1 MSALHGDLTGCLGR
15 RLAGLVDALKAPTRC
30 QSLDLQ
36 GWSELLATAR
46 ASNLLGALAVALGDA
61 GVVGPGQAQRHLSG
75 AVLTGQRQR
84 LSVQWEAQNLQRA
97 IAEQGVP
104 LVLLK
109 GAAYVMASHEPALGA
124 GRLFGDIDVLVPRA
138 ALEDVESALL
148 VAGWVSA
155 KTDPYDQR
163 YYRQWMHEIP
173 PMQHIHRGTVIDV
186 HHTIL
191 PLTARNAPDPAQI
204 IARATP
210 VPGLPALR
218 VPAPEDLVVHSI
230 THLVH
235 EGELHNGLRDLYD
248 IHSMLTRFGAEPA
261 FWQRLL
267 ASGAGNDLA
276 GPLVLGLRLVMAV
289 FETAV
294 PAEVLGTL
302 DAQAAPHWRR
312 RWWPAVYAQA
322 MRPENDEEAG
332 MAAALARQWIY
343 IRSHALRR
351 PLPLLVRHLSV
362 KAWKGLW
369 PEERPPQAEA

>member
-1 MSALHGDLTGCLGR
+1 MTVEAERLARVLGR
-15 RLAGLVDALKAPTRC
+15 
-30 QSLDLQ
+30 
-36 GWSELLATAR
+36 
-46 ASNLLGALAVALGDA
+46 N
-61 GVVGPGQAQRHLSG
+61 RHK
-75 AVLTGQRQR
+75 T
-84 LSVQWEAQNLQRA
+84 
-97 IAEQGVP
+97 
-104 LVLLK
+104 VLLK
-109 GAAYVMASHEPALGA
+109 GAAYLCAGLPPAR
-124 GRLFGDIDVLVPRA
+124 GRLFGDFDILVPQNDLQA
-138 ALEDVESALL
+138 VESSLM
-148 VAGWVSA
+148 AGGWISMERDA
-155 KTDPYDQR
+155 YNQR

-173 PMQHIHRGTVIDV
+173 PMQHLRRGTVIDV

-204 IARATP
+204 IARAAP
-210 VPGLPALR
+210 VPDLPTLR

-276 GPLVLGLRLVMAV
+276 GPLVLGLRLVIAV

-294 PAEVLGTL
+294 PADVLDTL

-312 RWWPAVYAQA
+312 RWWPAVYALA

-332 MAAALARQWIY
+332 MAAALARPWIY
-343 IRSHALRR
+343 IRSHALRM